1 MVNEEDRL
9 KELDSYQVIDTAP
22 EKELDELANIAKLIC
37 DVPFS
42 FITIIDKNEQWL
54 KVNSGLNFN
63 KTSRKDSF
71 CQYALNNPNEVMMV
85 NDLTKDQRFKDNP
98 FVKGNPKIRFYAGA
112 PLATPKGNVLG
123 TLCIFDQ
130 KPREISSNH
139 RKALLALAK
148 KAMDHLNHRKLI
160 LEQRNKI
167 ESNAEELKRLT
178 DNVPI
183 GIFLLKKDAQGKL
196 SFEFLNRGLKNLQ
209 LRISYDK
216 WQSSPELGFELVH
229 PEDKENFKKN
239 LLNSFNKLKP
249 LYTEYRLKSKKGY
262 RWHFV
267 TAQAKKTKDGS
278 VLLYGC
284 FQDINNRVELEKAI
298 EQISFDI
305 SHVLRKPV
313 TSLLGLTQL
322 IHTEK
327 VIKKAELREYVD
339 HIKSVS
345 LELDSF
351 TRELYTIYNEKRKKF
366 NSVKK

>member
-9 KELDSYQVIDTAP
+9 KELESYQVVNTAP

-42 FITIIDKNEQWL
+42 IVTIIGKDEQWL

-71 CQYALNNPNEVMMV
+71 SQYALNNPNEVMVV
-85 NDLTKDQRFKDNP
+85 NDSTKDPRFKDNQ
-98 FVKGNPKIRFYAGA
+98 FVIGNPKIRFYAGA

-130 KPREISSNH
+130 KPREISNNH
-139 RKALLALAK
+139 KKALLALAK

-183 GIFLLKKDAQGKL
+183 GIFLLKKDPLGKL
-196 SFEFLNRGLKNLQ
+196 SFDFLNRGLKNLQ
-209 LRISYDK
+209 LSISYEK
-216 WQSSPELGFELVH
+216 WQHSPELGFTLVH
-229 PEDKENFKKN
+229 PDDKENFKKN
-239 LLNSFNKLKP
+239 LLNSFKSLKP
-249 LYTEYRLKSKKGY
+249 LYTEYRFKSKHGY
-262 RWHFV
+262 RWHYV
-267 TAQAKKTKDGS
+267 SAQAKKAQDGS
-278 VLLYGC
+278 VSLYGC

-313 TSLLGLTQL
+313 TSLLGLTEL

-327 VIKKAELREYVD
+327 EIKKTELRDYMK

-366 NSVKK
+366 NTLKK